1 MGERRRSISVF
12 WDYENAR
19 PLSDTCMVEI
29 SSRIRNILLPHGD
42 IVSRKIYYDAQS
54 PAEFKTNRT
63 DLDMTG
69 WTLVD
74 CPKRQK
80 KETLDKKIIVDMM
93 FFIAYENPHDACIC
107 LISGDGD
114 FCYSMN
120 RIRDL
125 GGYTILLYPDKITY
139 HPLILNV
146 HESHSWEKEILK
158 KEKLDKKKM
167 TQHLENNHDED
178 YLRTTDEEVMSVGST
193 VDDGKSED
201 DPDEIALI
209 IFLNATHSAV
219 SRAKDG
225 ERALDALI
233 AEIWYKQMNPG
244 DSGTVSQETKEWY
257 KSTRKQ
263 AFDLKYIN
271 VYENKDTPGHV
282 TRYSSLT
289 DIGRRMIRDRAFSF
303 S

>member
-19 PLSDTCMVEI
+19 PLSDTCMVDM
-29 SSRIRNILLPHGD
+29 SSRIRDILLPHGD

-93 FFIAYENPHDACIC
+93 FFIAYENPHDTCVC

-114 FCYSMN
+114 FCYSLN

-139 HPLILNV
+139 HPLIMNV

-167 TQHLENNHDED
+167 TQHLEHLEHNHD
-178 YLRTTDEEVMSVGST
+178 TDDEIISVGST
-193 VDDGKSED
+193 DDDGISED
-201 DPDEIALI
+201 DPDEIALVV
-209 IFLNATHSAV
+209 FLNATHSAV
-219 SRAKDG
+219 SRTKDG
-225 ERALDALI
+225 EKALDALI
-233 AEIWYKQMNPG
+233 AEIWYKHMNPG

-257 KSTRKQ
+257 KSTRKY
-263 AFDLKYIN
+263 AVDLKYIN

-289 DIGRRMIRDRAFSF
+289 DTGKRMIRDRSLSF